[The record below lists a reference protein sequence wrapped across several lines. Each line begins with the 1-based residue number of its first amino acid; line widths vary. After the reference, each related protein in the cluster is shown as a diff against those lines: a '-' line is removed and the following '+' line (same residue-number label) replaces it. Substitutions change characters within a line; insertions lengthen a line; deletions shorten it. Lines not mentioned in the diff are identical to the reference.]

1 MDQQIFTYVLL
12 AALAMALLVAAFTD
26 LKSRTIGNKLN
37 LAIAAGAPLFW
48 WTTGLD
54 LWPGVAIQ
62 FGIAGVTFAVC
73 ALFFAIRQMGG
84 GDVKL
89 LTALA
94 LWFPPTNFLG
104 LVLIMAMLGWVL
116 TLVMGIWG
124 VARSNVVGAKPVR
137 DTALLIACTLIAANF
152 ASAVLGGP
160 EAGHPPASHRFAR
173 FEPERPQSFWR
184 WCRSRF
190 SPWSHWHR
198 FASSAVTTIPHAFP
212 TASPS
217 RWPVCGSSAVVSFQE
232 LRLLRRAETRF

>member
-1 MDQQIFTYVLL
+1 MDHQIFTYVLL
-12 AALAMALLVAAFTD
+12 GALAMALLVAAFTD

-48 WTTGLD
+48 WASGLD

-62 FGIAGVTFAVC
+62 LGIAAVTFAVC
-73 ALFFAIRQMGG
+73 CLFFAIRQMGG

-124 VARSNVVGAKPVR
+124 VAHSKIVGAKPVR

-160 EAGHPPASHRFAR
+160 KLAIPPGLIDALGSNPSTAIVIAMLPIAVLAIVTIASIRIIRRHEHQPRVPYGLAISMAGLWIVGGGLISGMTPIA
-173 FEPERPQSFWR
+173 
-184 WCRSRF
+184 
-190 SPWSHWHR
+190 
-198 FASSAVTTIPHAFP
+198 
-212 TASPS
+212 
-217 RWPVCGSSAVVSFQE
+217 GG
-232 LRLLRRAETRF
+232 